1 MSEALARLRATRT
14 GNRSVITRLINEAD
28 KILGSDSLDKGR
40 LKTIANLLE
49 EKLKFVEDL
58 DNQILEACGV
68 EEIEG
73 EIETS
78 AAIVSRVLDAQRK
91 ISEITKPLP
100 VEIPPQSSSPNQTHA
115 ISPNQDSVG
124 MFSEVSNQDPLSL
137 PHRVRSKL
145 PKLVLPKFRGDVTQ
159 YRTFWDSFESAV
171 HSNAE
176 LSHIDKFNYLNS
188 LLEGQAQR
196 AIQGLPV
203 TEDNY
208 EAAVNILNQRFGKPQ
223 QIISAHMDELL
234 KIPACNGDKP
244 SQLRFVYDKVSVH
257 VRGLEALEVN
267 SSQYGSLLIPVIM
280 AKLPPEVRVQ
290 IARNTNQDVWEIS
303 DLLAVI
309 QREVEAREIS
319 ENVKVNSEQ
328 RKEQPAKP
336 HRNLPTAA
344 TLVARDSTVSS
355 DGVPQCV
362 YCSARHFSAS
372 CDRVTD
378 VINRKEILKRDRRC
392 FLCLRKGHRNTQCP
406 SNKDCR
412 RCHGNHHQSVC
423 ERRHIDPRAVPFQPQ
438 ANHAKLAQETNRS
451 SENSNPTSVSHT
463 TTASSKGQSKVLLQ
477 TVATFAQADHQS
489 DPVPVRILLD
499 CGSQRSYCTNALKE
513 KLALVPTKTETLSL
527 NTFGD
532 ERFTKQRCDL
542 VKLTLQGKNED
553 IKISALCFPKI
564 CSPLPTTLDLTRYP
578 HLQGVQLADVN
589 VAEGNH
595 SNIDILIGSDYY
607 FDVVTGEIIRG
618 VSGPG
623 RRKQQVWMGC
633 VRPNARK
640 RHDYRCRSCKPCYR
654 EDRSLFD

>member
-1 MSEALARLRATRT
+1 MPEALARLRATRT
-14 GNRSVITRLINEAD
+14 GNRSVITRLINETG
-28 KILGSDSLDKGR
+28 KILGLDSLDKGT

-49 EKLKFVEDL
+49 EKFKYVEDL
-58 DNQILEACGV
+58 DNQILVACGV

-73 EIETS
+73 EIEAS

-91 ISEITKPLP
+91 ISEITKPSP
-100 VEIPPQSSSPNQTHA
+100 VEIPPQSSSLNQTHA
-115 ISPNQDSVG
+115 ISPDQDSVG

-145 PKLVLPKFRGDVTQ
+145 PQLVLPKFRGDVTQ

-196 AIQGLPV
+196 AIQGLPL

-234 KIPACNGDKP
+234 KIPACNGDRP

-257 VRGLEALEVN
+257 VRGLEALGVN

-290 IARNTNQDVWEIS
+290 IARNANQDVWEIS

-309 QREVEAREIS
+309 QREVEACE
-319 ENVKVNSEQ
+319 KVNSEQ
-328 RKEQPAKP
+328 RKEQVAKP
-336 HRNLPTAA
+336 QRNLPTAA
-344 TLVARDSTVSS
+344 TLVARDSSVSS
-355 DGVPQCV
+355 NGVPECV

-378 VINRKEILKRDRRC
+378 VINRKEIFKRDRRC

-406 SNKDCR
+406 SNKYCR
-412 RCHGNHHQSVC
+412 RCHGNHHQSV
-423 ERRHIDPRAVPFQPQ
+423 PFQPQ
-438 ANHAKLAQETNRS
+438 ANHANLAQETNRS
-451 SENSNPTSVSHT
+451 SENNNPTSVSHT

-477 TVATFAQADHQS
+477 TVATFAHADHQS

-499 CGSQRSYCTNALKE
+499 SGSQRSYCTNALKE
-513 KLALVPTKTETLSL
+513 KLGLVPTKTETLSL

-532 ERFTKQRCDL
+532 VVNAQGRTSRFHSFKVDL
-542 VKLTLQGKNED
+542 
-553 IKISALCFPKI
+553 F
-564 CSPLPTTLDLTRYP
+564 
-578 HLQGVQLADVN
+578 
-589 VAEGNH
+589 
-595 SNIDILIGSDYY
+595 SN
-607 FDVVTGEIIRG
+607 R
-618 VSGPG
+618 
-623 RRKQQVWMGC
+623 
-633 VRPNARK
+633 
-640 RHDYRCRSCKPCYR
+640 
-654 EDRSLFD
+654 